1 MARTNLRQNLDDEV
15 VEVLGRRTMT
25 MASENADKLA
35 NDGVFMN
42 KTIKEVNRLEN
53 YFSKK

>member
-15 VEVLGRRTMT
+15 VDVSGRTTMT
-25 MASENADKLA
+25 MASESDEKVNE
-35 NDGVFMN
+35 DGVFIN
-42 KTIKEVNRLEN
+42 KSVKKVNKLQN